1 MRKSKSI
8 KEGEC
13 LRFVET
19 VALIGFRN
27 SAHIIQR
34 TATLIGWSIFLLSIF
49 FPFYSERY
57 FPMGT
62 EYTKLPPFSL
72 NYYWSFKIAIEYH
85 SQSWGRQ
92 PFTVS
97 VTDNWFYEQEF
108 YDYIVRPRIS
118 LVLLLILEIQV
129 LTLAT
134 AMASM
139 FFDKTLRLFPLITCS
154 LVVGLMTFVS
164 ISPSQP
170 NVFYNSYQSG
180 YWLAYVSLFMFLL
193 LYISPWFRKLRM
205 Q

>member
-1 MRKSKSI
+1 M
-8 KEGEC
+8 
-13 LRFVET
+13 
-19 VALIGFRN
+19 IGFRN

-34 TATLIGWSIFLLSIF
+34 AATLIGCSIFLLSIL

-62 EYTKLPPFSL
+62 EYPELLPFSL
-72 NYYWSFKIAIEYH
+72 NYYWSFKIGIEYH
-85 SQSWGRQ
+85 PQHWGR
-92 PFTVS
+92 PPWTVS
-97 VTDNWFYEQEF
+97 VTDNWLNEQAF

-118 LVLLLILEIQV
+118 LVLLSMLGVQI

-170 NVFYNSYQSG
+170 NVFYNSYQPG

-193 LYISPWFRKLRM
+193 PYILPWFRKLRM